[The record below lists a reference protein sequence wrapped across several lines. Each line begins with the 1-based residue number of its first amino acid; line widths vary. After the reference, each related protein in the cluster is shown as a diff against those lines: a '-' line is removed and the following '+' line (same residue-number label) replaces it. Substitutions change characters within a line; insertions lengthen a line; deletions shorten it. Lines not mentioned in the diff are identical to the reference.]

1 MNIEK
6 YPVQM
11 LQHWASTQPDK
22 PWLFQPVR
30 GKWQVTTWGQ
40 AADQVARMASALQ
53 ALGREMG
60 WEAGSRICIS
70 GRNTAHWFMADL
82 AIAMA
87 GYVSVGLYPKQAQDN
102 TRYIVAHSEA
112 KALFLGPMPD
122 GDIFMAA
129 LPPGIKTIAFPYPET
144 PHGQLR
150 WDDLVA
156 SHAPLPSWQPPS
168 PETLMTLVYTSGT
181 TGAPK
186 GVMIT
191 YGNVLFT
198 ARGALALLPPEPGE
212 RYFSYMPL
220 AHAFER
226 IALETASFYTGAEVY
241 FLEHVDKLAEQ
252 LPQAA
257 PTRFFGVPLVYG
269 RIQAGV
275 LKKVPQ
281 QKLDRLL
288 AIPVVRG
295 LVRRKILAGIGLH
308 NARMCVVGAAP
319 MPLPLLHWFRKI
331 GLDIYQ
337 GYGMTEATVY
347 PTACLPGQNRAGSVG
362 KPLPD
367 CGFKL
372 SDEGEI
378 LFRHGGLMAGYY
390 KEPELTAAAF
400 TADGY
405 LRTGDR
411 GHIDKDGFLYITGR
425 VKDIFKTAKGKYVAP
440 APIECAF
447 ARNTD
452 IDQLMLAGSGLTQPI
467 LLVALSED
475 ARRKPRPEVERKL
488 LADMEAVNG
497 TLEPH
502 ERIAKCVIIRDAW
515 SIDNGLMTPTM
526 KVRRSAVEKRYA
538 DLIERESVLRNAV
551 SWE

>member
-1 MNIEK
+1 MNVDK

-11 LQHWASTQPDK
+11 LQHWASKQPDK
-22 PWLFQPVR
+22 PWLFQPIR
-30 GKWQVTTWGQ
+30 GKWQSFTWGQ
-40 AADQVARMASALQ
+40 AAEQVARMATALQ
-53 ALGREMG
+53 AMG
-60 WEAGSRICIS
+60 WEPGSRIAIS

-87 GYVSVGLYPKQAQDN
+87 GYVSVGLYPKQSQEN
-102 TRYIVAHSEA
+102 TRYILEHCEA

-122 GDIFMAA
+122 ADMFMAA
-129 LPPGIKTIAFPYPET
+129 VPKGIKTIAFPYPET
-144 PHGQLR
+144 PAGEMQ
-150 WDDLVA
+150 WDDLTTR
-156 SHAPLPSWQPPS
+156 HAPFSAYQPPS

-191 YGNVLFT
+191 YSNVLFT
-198 ARGALALLPPEPGE
+198 ARGALTMLPPEEGE

-226 IALETASFYTGAEVY
+226 VAIEMGSFYTGAEVY

-257 PTRFFGVPLVYG
+257 PTRFFGVPLVYS

-281 QKLDRLL
+281 KKLDRMMM
-288 AIPVVRG
+288 IPILRNI
-295 LVRRKILAGIGLH
+295 VRRKILSGIGLQ
-308 NARMCVVGAAP
+308 NLRMCVVGAAP
-319 MPLPLLHWFRKI
+319 MPVPLMDWYRKLGI
-331 GLDIYQ
+331 DIYQ
-337 GYGMTEATVY
+337 GYGMTEASVY
-347 PTACLPGQNRAGSVG
+347 PTACLPGKNRVGSVG

-367 CGFKL
+367 SGFKL
-372 SDEGEI
+372 SEEGEI
-378 LFRHGGLMAGYY
+378 LFKHGGLMAGYY
-390 KEPELTAAAF
+390 KAPDLTQAAF

-405 LRTGDR
+405 LRTGDKGR
-411 GHIDKDGFLYITGR
+411 VDEDGFLYITGR
-425 VKDIFKTAKGKYVAP
+425 VKDLFKTAKGKYVAP

-452 IDQLMLAGSGLTQPI
+452 VDQLMLVGSGLTQPI
-467 LLVALSED
+467 MIVTLTED
-475 ARRKPRPEVERKL
+475 ARRKPRADVERRL
-488 LADMEAVNG
+488 NADMEAVNA

-502 ERIAKCVIIRDAW
+502 ERIAKSVILQDTW

-526 KVRRSAVEKRYA
+526 KVRRSVVEQRYSHV
-538 DLIERESVLRNAV
+538 IERQTRNV
-551 SWE
+551 ISWE